1 MVSTGGNFTGNFAKK
16 NETGYVILG
25 SLNGTY
31 NKSSN
36 YTGTFEGL
44 WNTTDGNMSGTMAG
58 WFWGHIFLGSI
69 KTDNSSYWFVGL
81 YGVNTTSNKF
91 YAVSIIFNSSYVI
104 RYAAGTFS

>member
-1 MVSTGGNFTGNFAKK
+1 
-16 NETGYVILG
+16 
-25 SLNGTY
+25 
-31 NKSSN
+31 
-36 YTGTFEGL
+36 
-44 WNTTDGNMSGTMAG
+44 MSGTMAG